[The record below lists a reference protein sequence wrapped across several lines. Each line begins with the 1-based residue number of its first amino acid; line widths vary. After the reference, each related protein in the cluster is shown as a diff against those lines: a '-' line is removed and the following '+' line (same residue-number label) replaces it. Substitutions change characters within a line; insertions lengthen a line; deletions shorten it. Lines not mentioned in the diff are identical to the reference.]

1 MFHCRYR
8 SAALVPLGRVVG
20 VGVFPRLAGPEPD
33 RLRWGRPT
41 WRVRHR
47 QAHRQ
52 RRRVAGAPTTSGSE
66 MPVFLV
72 SRHQGQAAL
81 AVHAVIG
88 DPDPVAFRIDL
99 DVDSLDID
107 IGISIGISGA
117 RDRFGQSG
125 GDVVAEVDS
134 GVVGHVQVCCRQT
147 RHLVHRP
154 AHPPKRGWH
163 IGTMSLSR
171 TLVHRCVFAGCT
183 AGDTRGTATRF
194 RRRASGR
201 AASGMR
207 RIFRRHGC
215 CATGP
220 CVHMPLC
227 KGKTRHGV

>member
-1 MFHCRYR
+1 MMMYSVMPWPRCCQAVRAVEKVRDMSEILVGWPMEASGQVYGKSASPYTTYTLFHCRYR

-41 WRVRHR
+41 RRVRHR

-125 GDVVAEVDS
+125 GDGVAEGDFGGGGRVGGGGGGWWWRGLFGGGGGTLGSAADS
-134 GVVGHVQVCCRQT
+134 PATWSIDQPTRQS
-147 RHLVHRP
+147 
-154 AHPPKRGWH
+154 G
-163 IGTMSLSR
+163 
-171 TLVHRCVFAGCT
+171 AG
-183 AGDTRGTATRF
+183 
-194 RRRASGR
+194 
-201 AASGMR
+201 
-207 RIFRRHGC
+207 I
-215 CATGP
+215 
-220 CVHMPLC
+220 
-227 KGKTRHGV
+227 